1 MNGNYVKPG
10 IAAIALALLFPLYW
24 SIVLVVGADG
34 QDFQQA
40 LREDMLTLTW
50 IDGLFL
56 LIGILEIYIYMSLV
70 RAFNDQLNSN
80 AARILLYIIIG
91 SIFFFHASIF
101 ADLFLVFF
109 QDSTSSETIDGIVGT
124 SVFTAIAALVVYV
137 IAGLGLSVVI
147 LTKNSVNA
155 PLIKYFA
162 VMLLIICLL
171 QATILFAI
179 VNLLMFPVA
188 LIILAVYFLKD
199 PDTLEVI

>member
-10 IAAIALALLFPLYW
+10 IAAIVLAVLFPLYW

-34 QDFQQA
+34 KDFEQA
-40 LREDMLTLTW
+40 IREDMLSLTW

-56 LIGILEIYIYMSLV
+56 LIGVLEIYIYMSLI
-70 RAFNDQLNSN
+70 RAFRDQLNSS
-80 AARILLYIIIG
+80 AARILLFVIIG

-109 QDSTSSETIDGIVGT
+109 QDSISNDTIDGVVST
-124 SVFTAIAALVVYV
+124 SVYTAIAALVVYV

-155 PLIKYFA
+155 PLLKYFA

-179 VNLLMFPVA
+179 VNLIMFPVA
-188 LIILAVYFLKD
+188 LVMLAIYFLKD
-199 PDTLEVI
+199 PETLEVV